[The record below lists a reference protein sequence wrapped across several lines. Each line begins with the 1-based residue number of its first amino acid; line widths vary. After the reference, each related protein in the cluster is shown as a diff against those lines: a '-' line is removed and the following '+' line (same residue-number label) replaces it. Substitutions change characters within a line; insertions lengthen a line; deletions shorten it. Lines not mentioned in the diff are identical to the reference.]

1 MPEQELAVPPGAPY
15 LPALQLMQFAAV
27 GPAAVAASE
36 YRPLAQAPEQELD
49 VPPAAPYLPALQLMQ
64 SAAVGPAAVVA
75 SEYRP
80 LAQAPDGAY
89 TRTVQRSYSVS
100 V

>member
-1 MPEQELAVPPGAPY
+1 MY
-15 LPALQLMQFAAV
+15 LPAVQSMQVLGAAAPTAVEYLPTLHPMQSAAV

-64 SAAVGPAAVVA
+64 FAAVGPAAVEA
-75 SEYRP
+75 CEYRP
-80 LAQAPDGAY
+80 LAQAPEHAD
-89 TRTVQRSYSVS
+89 V
-100 V
+100 